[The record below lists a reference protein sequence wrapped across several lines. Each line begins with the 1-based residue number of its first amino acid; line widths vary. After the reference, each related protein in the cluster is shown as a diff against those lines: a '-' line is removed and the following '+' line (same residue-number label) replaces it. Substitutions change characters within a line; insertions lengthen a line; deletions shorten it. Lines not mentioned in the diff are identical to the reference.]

1 MAQEMRRKGI
11 RIAIGWSLASIVG
24 VFVLL
29 LPIEGAGMFFSIAVP
44 IGLSLVSGGIAIRQ
58 WVAVFRKKYLDGI
71 EVFCS
76 LADDPLLMRSR
87 IDNIWQNGTV
97 ITKRCHTDH
106 EYLVFGDGKRSVV
119 VPWKNIT
126 RLFCEETF
134 SSNINGGPGSWRMD
148 LGIILQDD
156 TGEIL
161 RIFSQRWLFIS
172 SEGMFKNRREVMDKA
187 KTSIYKHAAK
197 YYPHVLL
204 GADKELLAIFEQ
216 WVYENDLK
224 EALEKHLRKIA
235 ETL

>member
-1 MAQEMRRKGI
+1 MTQEMRWKGI
-11 RIAIGWSLASIVG
+11 RIAIGWSLASILG

-29 LPIEGAGMFFSIAVP
+29 LPLEVSDTFLAVVVP
-44 IGLSLVSGGIAIRQ
+44 IGLTLVSGGIAIRQ
-58 WVAVFRKKYLDGI
+58 WVAVSRKKYLDGI

-76 LADDPLLMRSR
+76 LADAPLLMRSR

-97 ITKRCHTDH
+97 ITKRCRTDC

-119 VPWKNIT
+119 VPWENIT

-134 SSNINGGPGSWRMD
+134 ISNINGGPGRWRMD

-172 SEGMFKNRREVMDKA
+172 SDGMFANSREVMDKA
-187 KTSIYKHAAK
+187 KAILYSHVAK